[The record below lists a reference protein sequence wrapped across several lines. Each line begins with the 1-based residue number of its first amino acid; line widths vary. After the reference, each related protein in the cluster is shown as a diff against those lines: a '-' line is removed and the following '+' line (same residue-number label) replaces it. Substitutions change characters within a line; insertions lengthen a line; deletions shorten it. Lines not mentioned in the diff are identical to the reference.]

1 MTFASSA
8 AVSDSLFVGLAS
20 TGIKTLSDK
29 GYLVLKWLSASFK
42 PLITLFSSVGL
53 INNVSFGCF
62 NDIKGVSCFMIINR
76 HRLSENMAV
85 QLTDGNPDIT
95 DLSDEN
101 RPGKLNERLSE
112 LYDNQYTAAQEILEA
127 NYGRSYSGDKLTEKM
142 AQLLL
147 NILKVSL
154 QLVPFFLVC

>member
-1 MTFASSA
+1 
-8 AVSDSLFVGLAS
+8 
-20 TGIKTLSDK
+20 
-29 GYLVLKWLSASFK
+29 
-42 PLITLFSSVGL
+42 
-53 INNVSFGCF
+53 
-62 NDIKGVSCFMIINR
+62 MIINR

-154 QLVPFFLVC
+154 